1 MESQQIAAP
10 RLARHQRYA
19 TNGDQGWPT
28 YRIGNAGTVRRLQ
41 VDELAPEHLCK
52 SSPTRG
58 TEVPGSRRTRQ
69 DFGMASRSRAFA
81 MPIIGRG
88 SNPISE
94 NVASTQ
100 IWPCVSNVAP

>member
-28 YRIGNAGTVRRLQ
+28 YRTVSAGTVRRPQ
-41 VDELAPEHLCK
+41 VDELAPVHLCK

-58 TEVPGSRRTRQ
+58 TEVPGSRQTRQ
-69 DFGMASRSRAFA
+69 DFGMASHSRA

-88 SNPISE
+88 SSLISDD
-94 NVASTQ
+94 VAGPHIRPSA
-100 IWPCVSNVAP
+100 SNVAP